1 MKINPIKLSVLE
13 NIIPWDNQRQFKQ
26 FIDVWKMFY
35 NSFSRFSNIILI
47 SSFIWNNIEDN
58 DWLFNMSPFGG
69 RYYCYDWLLL
79 SIFSQYWSA
88 SVLILIQI
96 LLIFCVHLLGE
107 SHLVFWKL
115 KYYLKAVAHGCLH
128 LVLFCWVVPVW
139 TRVALRNGTSW
150 SRTILRTKQ
159 LECSWVRLNGD
170 TSH

>member
-1 MKINPIKLSVLE
+1 MKDVLQLFFQVLKHYL
-13 NIIPWDNQRQFKQ
+13 D
-26 FIDVWKMFY
+26 
-35 NSFSRFSNIILI
+35 IILHLKQYWRQWLTI
-47 SSFIWNNIEDN
+47 S
-58 DWLFNMSPFGG
+58 NMSPFGG
-69 RYYCYDWLLL
+69 RYYCYDWLLR

-96 LLIFCVHLLGE
+96 LLIFCVHLLVE

-115 KYYLKAVAHGCLH
+115 KYYLKAVARRCLH

-159 LECSWVRLNGD
+159 LECSWVWLNGD